1 LKDAQIDINIEIELD
16 PYMTPDEIIAT
27 GRLKLLRNRARSKA
41 KNLDFIWP
49 RRTSKTLNSNF
60 EDRTMIR
67 KS

>member
-1 LKDAQIDINIEIELD
+1 
-16 PYMTPDEIIAT
+16 MTPDEIIAT